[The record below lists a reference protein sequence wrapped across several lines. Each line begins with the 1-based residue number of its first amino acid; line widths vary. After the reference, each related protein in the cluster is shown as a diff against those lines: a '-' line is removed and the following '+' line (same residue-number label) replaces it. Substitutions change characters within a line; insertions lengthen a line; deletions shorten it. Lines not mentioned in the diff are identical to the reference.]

1 MQAGAADQV
10 PLDHAYAQAQLRRPQ
25 RTGVTS
31 AARTE
36 YQQIELTSHAAILP
50 GRRSPKDS
58 GRAAILGSM
67 GWLRRAATK
76 VRKGGRYAV
85 QTRSVDDAV
94 TAHLSQFAATR
105 RGVEAFVEPKT
116 SVTETT
122 LLLVAFDGEW
132 TRRVV
137 PSPEWAHAF
146 AEHLQIPGYDA
157 AVVGYPQRMRD
168 YNSRNKKHP
177 DLR

>member
-1 MQAGAADQV
+1 MGWF
-10 PLDHAYAQAQLRRPQ
+10 
-25 RTGVTS
+25 
-31 AARTE
+31 
-36 YQQIELTSHAAILP
+36 
-50 GRRSPKDS
+50 
-58 GRAAILGSM
+58 GRAA
-67 GWLRRAATK
+67 RRAK
-76 VRKGGRYAV
+76 KRRGYASES
-85 QTRSVDDAV
+85 RAVDDAV
-94 TAHLSQFAATR
+94 TTHLSEFVRTR

-116 SVTETT
+116 AVTQTT

-137 PSPEWAHAF
+137 PSPEWAHSF

-168 YNSRNKKHP
+168 YNTRNKKHP

>member
-1 MQAGAADQV
+1 
-10 PLDHAYAQAQLRRPQ
+10 
-25 RTGVTS
+25 
-31 AARTE
+31 
-36 YQQIELTSHAAILP
+36 
-50 GRRSPKDS
+50 
-58 GRAAILGSM
+58 M
-67 GWLRRAATK
+67 GWLRRKATRVK
-76 VRKGGRYAV
+76 RSRGYAS
-85 QTRSVDDAV
+85 QSRSVDDAV
-94 TAHLSQFAATR
+94 TTHLTQFTQSR

-168 YNSRNKKHP
+168 YNTRNKKHP

>member
-1 MQAGAADQV
+1 
-10 PLDHAYAQAQLRRPQ
+10 
-25 RTGVTS
+25 
-31 AARTE
+31 
-36 YQQIELTSHAAILP
+36 
-50 GRRSPKDS
+50 
-58 GRAAILGSM
+58 M

-76 VRKGGRYAV
+76 VRKGSRYAA

-94 TAHLSQFAATR
+94 TAPLSQFAATH

-116 SVTETT
+116 AVTETT
-122 LLLVAFDGEW
+122 LLLVAYDGEW

>member
-1 MQAGAADQV
+1 
-10 PLDHAYAQAQLRRPQ
+10 
-25 RTGVTS
+25 
-31 AARTE
+31 
-36 YQQIELTSHAAILP
+36 
-50 GRRSPKDS
+50 
-58 GRAAILGSM
+58 M
-67 GWLRRAATK
+67 GWLRRTTNR
-76 VRKGGRYAV
+76 VQRKARH
-85 QTRSVDDAV
+85 SVENRGVDNAV
-94 TAHLSQFAATR
+94 TQHLTQFARTR

-116 SVTETT
+116 AVTDTT
-122 LLLVAFDGEW
+122 LLLVAYDGEW

-168 YNSRNKKHP
+168 YNTRNKKHP

>member
-1 MQAGAADQV
+1 
-10 PLDHAYAQAQLRRPQ
+10 
-25 RTGVTS
+25 
-31 AARTE
+31 
-36 YQQIELTSHAAILP
+36 
-50 GRRSPKDS
+50 
-58 GRAAILGSM
+58 M
-67 GWLRRAATK
+67 GWLRRVTRKVKRDRGYATES
-76 VRKGGRYAV
+76 RG
-85 QTRSVDDAV
+85 VDDAV
-94 TAHLSQFAATR
+94 TTHLTEFARSR

-116 SVTETT
+116 SVTQTT

-137 PSPEWAHAF
+137 PSPQWAHAF

-168 YNSRNKKHP
+168 YNTRNKKHP

>member
-1 MQAGAADQV
+1 MGWFRRGAERV
-10 PLDHAYAQAQLRRPQ
+10 RR
-25 RTGVTS
+25 GAKS
-31 AARTE
+31 ART
-36 YQQIELTSHAAILP
+36 A
-50 GRRSPKDS
+50 R
-58 GRAAILGSM
+58 
-67 GWLRRAATK
+67 
-76 VRKGGRYAV
+76 
-85 QTRSVDDAV
+85 QTRGVDNAV
-94 TAHLSQFAATR
+94 TTHLTEFVRSR

-116 SVTETT
+116 SVTQTT
-122 LLLVAFDGEW
+122 ILLVAYDGEW

-177 DLR
+177 DVR

>member
-1 MQAGAADQV
+1 
-10 PLDHAYAQAQLRRPQ
+10 
-25 RTGVTS
+25 
-31 AARTE
+31 
-36 YQQIELTSHAAILP
+36 
-50 GRRSPKDS
+50 
-58 GRAAILGSM
+58 M
-67 GWLRRAATK
+67 GWIRRAAGR
-76 VRKGGRYAV
+76 VRKRQTYAT
-85 QTRSVDDAV
+85 QSRTVDDAV
-94 TAHLSQFAATR
+94 TAHLTQFTR
-105 RGVEAFVEPKT
+105 SHRGVEAFVEPKT
-116 SVTETT
+116 SVTQTT

-168 YNSRNKKHP
+168 WNSRNKKHP